1 MIRLGPYRSWR
12 TSPPVF
18 LRLYLLFGAIVLA
31 VALLF
36 YFHRLARRVDAQTE
50 TMSGLVARVIA
61 FTTLSVADSAM
72 AGGSAQAQF
81 QEVIHE
87 LPFPV
92 ILTDV
97 NRRPLTWSSHVD
109 VPPMSIDRL
118 LQEDVDHP
126 SADLA
131 PVLRQVTRM
140 DHTHAPIPMLEPA
153 SGDTLMYLHYGSPA
167 LAGEL
172 RWTPWIT
179 ILVAALFGIVGL
191 LMLRS
196 LKRAQEGFIWA
207 GMAKE
212 TAHQMGTPLSS
223 LSGWLQVL
231 QDEMKPEGD
240 RVILARELFDEVV
253 REMERDTGRLNR
265 VAARFSQIGSR
276 PRLEPQSVVPIVQG
290 TVDYFRRRI
299 PEGVTLTCEVEA
311 DGAHAALN
319 PELFGWVIEN
329 LLKNAMDA
337 VDSKSGT
344 VAVQVRGGSAGK
356 AVTVSVR
363 DNGKG
368 VAAGMEEQIFRPGV
382 STRQRGWGLGL
393 PLSRRIV
400 EHYHGGRL
408 DLVRSEPG
416 RGAEFR
422 VTLPRAAS

>member
-31 VALLF
+31 LALLF

-50 TMSGLVARVIA
+50 TMSSLVARVIA

-72 AGGSAQAQF
+72 AGGAQSQF

-109 VPPMSIDRL
+109 VPPLSIDRL
-118 LQEDVDHP
+118 LQEDLDHP

-131 PVLRQVTRM
+131 PVLRQITRM
-140 DHTHAPIPMLEPA
+140 DHTHAPIPMLEPT

-179 ILVAALFGIVGL
+179 ILVAALFGTVGL

-223 LSGWLQVL
+223 LIGWLQVL

-299 PEGVTLTCEVEA
+299 PEGVTLTCNVET
-311 DGAHAALN
+311 DGAEAALN

-344 VAVQVRGGSAGK
+344 VAVSVRGGPSSK

-408 DLVRSEPG
+408 DLVRSEAG
-416 RGAEFR
+416 KGAEFR
-422 VTLPRAAS
+422 VTLPRAAI

>member
-18 LRLYLLFGAIVLA
+18 LRLYLLFGAILLA

-36 YFHRLARRVDAQTE
+36 YFHRLARRVDAETE

-72 AGGSAQAQF
+72 VGGSAQLQF
-81 QEVIHE
+81 QEVIRE

-109 VPPMSIDRL
+109 VAPLSIDRL
-118 LQEDVDHP
+118 LEEDLDHP
-126 SADLA
+126 TSALA
-131 PVLRQVTRM
+131 PVLKQVSRM
-140 DHTHAPIPMLEPA
+140 DRAHAPIPMLEPT

-179 ILVAALFGIVGL
+179 ILVAALFGTVGL
-191 LMLRS
+191 FMLRS
-196 LKRAQEGFIWA
+196 LKRVQEGFIWA

-223 LSGWLQVL
+223 LIGWLQVL
-231 QDEMKPEGD
+231 QDEGRLEGD
-240 RVILARELFDEVV
+240 RVSVTRELFEEVV

-276 PRLEPQSVVPIVQG
+276 PRLEPQSVVPVVQG

-299 PEGVTLTCEVEA
+299 PEGVTLTCDVES
-311 DGAHAALN
+311 DGANAALN
-319 PELFGWVIEN
+319 PDLFGWVIEN
-329 LLKNAMDA
+329 LLKNAMSA
-337 VDSKSGT
+337 VDSQTGK
-344 VAVQVRGGSAGK
+344 VMVEVRGGQNSK

-368 VAAGMEEQIFRPGV
+368 VAPGMEEQIFRPGV
-382 STRQRGWGLGL
+382 STRPRGWGLGL

-416 RGAEFR
+416 KGAEFR
-422 VTLPRAAS
+422 VTLPRAAG

>member
-18 LRLYLLFGAIVLA
+18 LRLYLFFGALVLA
-31 VALLF
+31 LGLLV

-50 TMSGLVARVIA
+50 AMSGLVARVIA
-61 FTTLSVADSAM
+61 FTTLSVADTSI
-72 AGGSAQAQF
+72 AGSSTQAQF
-81 QEVIHE
+81 QEVLHE

-97 NRRPLTWSSHVD
+97 DRRPLTWSSHVN

-118 LQEDVDHP
+118 LREDLDHP
-126 SADLA
+126 SPGLA
-131 PVLRQVTRM
+131 PVLRQVRRM
-140 DHTHAPIPMLEPA
+140 DRMHAPIPMLEPGTA
-153 SGDTLMYLHYGSPA
+153 DTLMYLHYGAPA

-172 RWTPWIT
+172 QWTPWIT
-179 ILVAALFGIVGL
+179 IAAAALFGAVGL

-223 LSGWLQVL
+223 LIGWLEVL
-231 QDEMKPEGD
+231 RDEVKPSGE
-240 RVILARELFDEVV
+240 RVELSRELFEEVV
-253 REMERDTGRLNR
+253 REMNLDTGRLNR

-276 PRLEPQSVVPIVQG
+276 PRLESQSVVPVVES
-290 TVDYFRRRI
+290 TVAYFRRRI
-299 PEGVTLTCEVEA
+299 PEGVTLTLQVA
-311 DGAHAALN
+311 SDAMPVALN
-319 PELFGWVIEN
+319 PELFGWVLEN

-337 VDSKSGT
+337 VDSKTGKVEVEVKASASQKT
-344 VAVQVRGGSAGK
+344 VN
-356 AVTVSVR
+356 VSVR

-368 VAAGMEEQIFRPGV
+368 VTPGMEEQIFRPGV
-382 STRQRGWGLGL
+382 STRMRGWGLGL
-393 PLSRRIV
+393 ALSRRIV

-416 RGAEFR
+416 KGAEFR
-422 VTLPRAAS
+422 VTLPRAGI

>member
-1 MIRLGPYRSWR
+1 
-12 TSPPVF
+12 
-18 LRLYLLFGAIVLA
+18 
-31 VALLF
+31 
-36 YFHRLARRVDAQTE
+36 
-50 TMSGLVARVIA
+50 MSSLVARVIA
-61 FTTLSVADSAM
+61 FTTLSVADSAT
-72 AGGSAQAQF
+72 AGASAQTQF

-109 VPPMSIDRL
+109 VPPMSITRL
-118 LQEDVDHP
+118 LEENLDHP

-131 PVLRQVTRM
+131 PVLKQVSRM
-140 DHTHAPIPMLEPA
+140 DRSHGPIPMLEPA

-179 ILVAALFGIVGL
+179 IAVAALFGTVGL
-191 LMLRS
+191 FMLRS
-196 LKRAQEGFIWA
+196 LKRVQEGFIWA

-223 LSGWLQVL
+223 LIGWLQVL

-240 RVILARELFDEVV
+240 HVILARELFDEVV

-276 PRLEPQSVVPIVQG
+276 PRLEPQSVVPIVQS

-299 PEGVTLTCEVEA
+299 PEGVTLTCDVEA
-311 DGAHAALN
+311 DGAKAALN

-329 LLKNAMDA
+329 LLKNAMSA
-337 VDSKSGT
+337 VDSTSGK
-344 VAVQVRGGSAGK
+344 VMVDVQNGPSSK
-356 AVTVSVR
+356 AVIVSVR

-368 VAAGMEEQIFRPGV
+368 VAPGMEEQIFRPGV

-422 VTLPRAAS
+422 VTLPRASG

>member
-31 VALLF
+31 LALLF

-50 TMSGLVARVIA
+50 TMSSLVARVIA

-72 AGGSAQAQF
+72 AGGAQSQF

-109 VPPMSIDRL
+109 VPPLSIDRL
-118 LQEDVDHP
+118 LQEDLDHP

-131 PVLRQVTRM
+131 PVLRQITRM
-140 DHTHAPIPMLEPA
+140 DHTHAPIPMLEPT

-179 ILVAALFGIVGL
+179 ILVAALFGTVGL

-223 LSGWLQVL
+223 LIGWLQVL

-299 PEGVTLTCEVEA
+299 PEGVTLTCNVET
-311 DGAHAALN
+311 DGAEAALN

-344 VAVQVRGGSAGK
+344 VAVSVRGGPSSK

-408 DLVRSEPG
+408 DLVRSEAG
-416 RGAEFR
+416 KGAEFR
-422 VTLPRAAS
+422 VTLPRAAT

>member
-1 MIRLGPYRSWR
+1 
-12 TSPPVF
+12 
-18 LRLYLLFGAIVLA
+18 
-31 VALLF
+31 
-36 YFHRLARRVDAQTE
+36 
-50 TMSGLVARVIA
+50 
-61 FTTLSVADSAM
+61 
-72 AGGSAQAQF
+72 
-81 QEVIHE
+81 
-87 LPFPV
+87 
-92 ILTDV
+92 
-97 NRRPLTWSSHVD
+97 
-109 VPPMSIDRL
+109 
-118 LQEDVDHP
+118 
-126 SADLA
+126 
-131 PVLRQVTRM
+131 
-140 DHTHAPIPMLEPA
+140 
-153 SGDTLMYLHYGSPA
+153 
-167 LAGEL
+167 
-172 RWTPWIT
+172 
-179 ILVAALFGIVGL
+179 VAALFGIVGL

-223 LSGWLQVL
+223 LIGWLDVL
-231 QDEMKPEGD
+231 RDETKPEGD
-240 RVILARELFDEVV
+240 HVAISRELFEEVV

-276 PRLEPQSVVPIVQG
+276 PRLELQSVVPIVQS

-299 PEGVTLTCEVEA
+299 PQGVTLTCEVET
-311 DGAHAALN
+311 DGAQAALN

-337 VDSKSGT
+337 VDSKTGT
-344 VAVQVRGGSAGK
+344 VGVEVRGGPSSK
-356 AVTVSVR
+356 SVTVSVR

-422 VTLPRAAS
+422 VTLPRAD